1 MQHRI
6 DHYNASSATQIA
18 NQLALAVVRQTG
30 PHLEP
35 GIISM
40 KEAPLADFLSLEPFA
55 TSLKNFLK
63 QKNPPKFDAA
73 SSALS
78 TLQAI
83 KALSELCS
91 DDIAC
96 QEKIYN
102 LGALSLLRRFLLG
115 DDYEKLAAN
124 ATYDAS
130 NKSNKSS
137 NSSESNVESGADN
150 SSIRV
155 PPAAHVRRHAARLL
169 TILSTLP
176 SGKSVIKH
184 DKILCKWLN
193 DCAAGSTQCN
203 DLKLQSYCRSILLNV
218 FLPENPERKGPQFGD
233 GLFFLNPD
241 IPQESLTNQDERN
254 KEKNEKMHHMWDVVF
269 VHGLRGGPFNSWRI
283 ADNKCSTT
291 SKAGLVENI
300 DQDAGKEGTCWPRE
314 WLAMDFPNGQFFT
327 VKYKVSLG
335 KLGLFKDFF
344 F

>member
-1 MQHRI
+1 MQHRV

-18 NQLALAVVRQTG
+18 NQLASAVVRQAGT
-30 PHLEP
+30 HSEP
-35 GIISM
+35 GTTSI

-73 SSALS
+73 DSALA

-96 QEKIYN
+96 QKKISN

-124 ATYDAS
+124 ATYNAS
-130 NKSNKSS
+130 NKANKNS
-137 NSSESNVESGADN
+137 NSSESNVESGTDN
-150 SSIRV
+150 ASIRV

-169 TILSTLP
+169 TILSTSP
-176 SGKSVIKH
+176 SGKSVIKY
-184 DKILCKWLN
+184 DKILCKWMD
-193 DCAAGSTQCN
+193 DCAAGRAQCN
-203 DLKLQSYCRSILLNV
+203 DLKLRSYCRSVLLNV
-218 FLPENPERKGPQFGD
+218 SLPENSEREYPQFGD
-233 GLFFLNPD
+233 GLFFLNPEM
-241 IPQESLTNQDERN
+241 PQGSLTNQEEGN
-254 KEKNEKMHHMWDVVF
+254 KDEKMHPAWDVVF
-269 VHGLRGGPFNSWRI
+269 LHGLRGGPFNSWRI

-314 WLAMDFPNGQFFT
+314 WLAVDFPHGRFFT
-327 VKYKVSLG
+327 FKYKVS
-335 KLGLFKDFF
+335 F
-344 F
+344 

>member
-1 MQHRI
+1 M
-6 DHYNASSATQIA
+6 QIA
-18 NQLALAVVRQTG
+18 NQLASAVVRQAET
-30 PHLEP
+30 HSEP
-35 GIISM
+35 ATISI

-55 TSLKNFLK
+55 TSLKNVLK

-73 SSALS
+73 DSALA

-96 QEKIYN
+96 QKKISN
-102 LGALSLLRRFLLG
+102 LGALSLLRRFILG

-130 NKSNKSS
+130 NKSNKNS
-137 NSSESNVESGADN
+137 NSSESNVESGTDN

-176 SGKSVIKH
+176 SGKSAIKY
-184 DKILCKWLN
+184 DKILGKWLD
-193 DCAAGSTQCN
+193 DCAAGHTQCN
-203 DLKLQSYCRSILLNV
+203 DLKLQSYCRSVLLNV
-218 FLPENPERKGPQFGD
+218 FQPENPERQNLQFGD
-233 GLFFLNPD
+233 GLFFLNPEM
-241 IPQESLTNQDERN
+241 PQGSLTNQE
-254 KEKNEKMHHMWDVVF
+254 EKHENEKEHPMWDLVF

-314 WLAMDFPNGQFFT
+314 WLAVDFPHGRFFT
-327 VKYKVSLG
+327 VKYKV
-335 KLGLFKDFF
+335 GLVKYFGLNAFS
-344 F
+344 